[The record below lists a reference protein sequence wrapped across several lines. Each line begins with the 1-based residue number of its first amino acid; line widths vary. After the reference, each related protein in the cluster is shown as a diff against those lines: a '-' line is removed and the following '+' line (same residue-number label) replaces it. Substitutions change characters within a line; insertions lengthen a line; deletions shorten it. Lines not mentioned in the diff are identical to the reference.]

1 MKKLNLKILPSLLL
15 TKEILLLIQDLSLLT
30 ASLYITLFL
39 QLGENF
45 YELSTSALVLNTFL
59 YTLFGLSVFLS
70 RHIYQMLFIDSSW
83 GEWTSISLSV
93 TCITLLYL
101 PVTFL
106 LPKAYTLPDSIPL
119 VNWFVAISLLEY
131 SRFLH
136 RLYRRYLSPKIEE
149 APPLTQKKVLDITA
163 FLKRDPLIINEV
175 SLQNFIQGK
184 RVLITGAGGTL
195 GSAFAKR
202 IAPFS
207 PTHLCFV
214 DQSES
219 LLQSLML
226 DMNEIC
232 PKVLCDILLG
242 DITSRERIRHIISMF
257 KPDIVLHA
265 AALKQVP
272 LVEENLSQAI
282 LTNAIGTQ
290 NVADACR
297 DFKVGI
303 MLLLSTN
310 EAILPKNIMGAT
322 KRLSEMYCFSL
333 DNLERKKPNGTRYV
347 CVEFCN
353 VLGAEGSVI
362 PLFKRQIE
370 KGGPLTLT
378 HADMTR
384 YFIPLEDVVNLSLEA
399 MILSKAQKTTAG
411 KVFLLD
417 MGAPIKIIELA
428 NWLMDSMGAA
438 TKINYTGLRPGEK
451 ITEEIS
457 LESFTPS
464 SHPKILQGA
473 FRTMDHGFLMRAFH
487 ELEAI
492 AKSQDTDSMRRLLQ
506 ALIPEYK
513 KEASYAEAAL
523 EEVS

>member
-1 MKKLNLKILPSLLL
+1 
-15 TKEILLLIQDLSLLT
+15 
-30 ASLYITLFL
+30 
-39 QLGENF
+39 
-45 YELSTSALVLNTFL
+45 
-59 YTLFGLSVFLS
+59 
-70 RHIYQMLFIDSSW
+70 
-83 GEWTSISLSV
+83 
-93 TCITLLYL
+93 
-101 PVTFL
+101 
-106 LPKAYTLPDSIPL
+106 
-119 VNWFVAISLLEY
+119 
-131 SRFLH
+131 
-136 RLYRRYLSPKIEE
+136 
-149 APPLTQKKVLDITA
+149 
-163 FLKRDPLIINEV
+163 
-175 SLQNFIQGK
+175 
-184 RVLITGAGGTL
+184 
-195 GSAFAKR
+195 
-202 IAPFS
+202 
-207 PTHLCFV
+207 
-214 DQSES
+214 
-219 LLQSLML
+219 
-226 DMNEIC
+226 MNEIC

-272 LVEENLSQAI
+272 LVEETLSQAI